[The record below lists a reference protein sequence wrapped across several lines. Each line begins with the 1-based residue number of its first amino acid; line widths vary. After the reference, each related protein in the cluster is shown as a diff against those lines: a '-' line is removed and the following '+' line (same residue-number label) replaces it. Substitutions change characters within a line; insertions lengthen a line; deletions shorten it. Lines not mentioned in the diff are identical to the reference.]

1 MIRNET
7 FEKIIFSNK
16 KYNDLNISVKLIYYV
31 FNKVNEDV
39 ESVLKIENLTFKL
52 CHF

>member
-16 KYNDLNISVKLIYYV
+16 KYNDLNISLKLIYYV
-31 FNKVNEDV
+31 CNRVNEDIK
-39 ESVLKIENLTFKL
+39 SVLKI
-52 CHF
+52 